1 MENNVG
7 FASQSPAGAVVLDA
21 PQKAQVRHARA
32 RSRKKAL
39 APPLISIIIP
49 AHDEQDYIRRTLE
62 AARQQTF
69 GRFEVIVVCNGCT
82 DQTAEIA
89 REWCDQVIVLPERGL
104 SRARNLG
111 ARAARGKML
120 IFLDA
125 DTLLQSDAL
134 EIISEQF
141 TREHAA
147 GTLRG
152 TPDLSRPGYRVMY
165 FLKNFQHRFG
175 LHEGSS
181 GIILCWRDQFLRSG
195 GFDEALHVT
204 ENSDLIRRLR
214 LFGNYRFIGQTA
226 VTTSMRRYE
235 NDGFSK
241 MVRLWVKLWLRSWVS
256 DLRHHKYEAVR

>member
-7 FASQSPAGAVVLDA
+7 FASQSPAGAIVLDA
-21 PQKAQVRHARA
+21 PQKPQVRFVRA
-32 RSRKKAL
+32 RSRKKSTAS
-39 APPLISIIIP
+39 PLVSIVIP
-49 AHDEQDYIRRTLE
+49 AHNEQDYIQRTLE
-62 AARQQTF
+62 AAGRQTF
-69 GRFEVIVVCNGCT
+69 TRFEVIVVCNGCA
-82 DQTAEIA
+82 DQTAQVA
-89 REWCDQVIVLPERGL
+89 RDGCDQVVIMPERGL

-111 ARAARGKML
+111 ARTARGKML

-125 DTLLQSDAL
+125 DTLLEPGAL
-134 EIISEQF
+134 EIISDQF

-147 GTLRG
+147 GTLKG
-152 TPDLSRPGYRVMY
+152 APDRARLGYRFMY
-165 FLKNFQHRFG
+165 FMKNFQHRFG

-181 GIILCWRDQFLRSG
+181 GVILCWRDQFLRSG

-214 LFGNYRFIGQTA
+214 LFGKYRFIGQTA

-235 NDGFSK
+235 NDGFGK